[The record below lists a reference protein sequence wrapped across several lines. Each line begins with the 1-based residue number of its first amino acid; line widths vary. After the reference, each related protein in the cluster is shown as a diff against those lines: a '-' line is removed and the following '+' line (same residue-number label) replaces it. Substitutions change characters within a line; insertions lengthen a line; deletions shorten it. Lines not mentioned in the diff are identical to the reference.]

1 MIKIIVCFQK
11 YKIIIN
17 FISCILNV
25 DKSKLMEKTYI
36 LTKLVQRILTQDCLD
51 YEIGMTMRKK
61 GIGMGHEKDYKS
73 LGYREEGE

>member
-1 MIKIIVCFQK
+1 
-11 YKIIIN
+11 
-17 FISCILNV
+17 
-25 DKSKLMEKTYI
+25 MEKTYI

-51 YEIGMTMRKK
+51 YEIGMPMRKK